1 MKTKIIVTSSA
12 IFLGLI
18 GLGLSF
24 LPNEIAHHLTI
35 EKSQTITVLMQLLG
49 ALYLGFSMMNWMVKG
64 SIIGG
69 IYNKPIV
76 IGNLM
81 HFGIGALTLVKV
93 AFNIQQN
100 TETLLALTFLYTVFA
115 LAFGYIFM
123 VNPSQLDSNKK

>member
-1 MKTKIIVTSSA
+1 
-12 IFLGLI
+12 
-18 GLGLSF
+18 
-24 LPNEIAHHLTI
+24 
-35 EKSQTITVLMQLLG
+35 
-49 ALYLGFSMMNWMVKG
+49 MVKG